1 MCIYIY
7 ICIYIYT
14 LLYIIYTYSHSYIN
28 VIYIICILYIHCVQ
42 LHECKSISASH
53 PVLGLGNGPNNVR
66 SRRRRCL
73 PSLVLFAKRFIIHL
87 LSSIHVCVW
96 VFGAQ
101 AHLHPSA
108 SFWGWNLESCSFKKT
123 KRNAWQS
130 VWTLELVQVPWPSPT
145 KSRKFCWGLLTGSFS
160 TSRIECFGTVRN
172 WRPSRIERLLDRPH
186 STADPGEL
194 LQASL
199 VWSIDQSDFWEI
211 GSPPGPHSV
220 RWRPYRVSL
229 IRKRAYILHTRS
241 WADHM
246 EVTSLNG
253 RRANGHR
260 SAQRPNENLEH
271 KLLRS

>member
-1 MCIYIY
+1 M
-7 ICIYIYT
+7 
-14 LLYIIYTYSHSYIN
+14 YIIYTL
-28 VIYIICILYIHCVQ
+28 CATPWVQ
-42 LHECKSISASH
+42 VHKCKSPSSGARKWAKQCSEQAQKVPSESRFVCEAVHHSSIIIYSC
-53 PVLGLGNGPNNVR
+53 VCLGLW
-66 SRRRRCL
+66 STS
-73 PSLVLFAKRFIIHL
+73 PST
-87 LSSIHVCVW
+87 SICQ
-96 VFGAQ
+96 FLG
-101 AHLHPSA
+101 
-108 SFWGWNLESCSFKKT
+108 LESCSFKKA
-123 KRNAWQS
+123 KCNAWQS

-229 IRKRAYILHTRS
+229 IWKRAYILHTRS
-241 WADHM
+241 WANHM